1 MASWQEIER
10 NPKFIE
16 LVQTRKSLGWTLSI
30 VTLVIYLG
38 YILLIA
44 FDPKF
49 LGTPIGYGVMTLGLP
64 VGLFVIIATFCI
76 VWYYV
81 MKANATYDELTR
93 QIVEESK

>member
-30 VTLVIYLG
+30 VTLVIYFG
-38 YILLIA
+38 YILLVA
-44 FDPKF
+44 FAPNL
-49 LGTPIGYGVMTLGLP
+49 LGAKIGVGVMTLGLP
-64 VGLFVIIATFCI
+64 IGLAVIIATFLL

-81 MKANATYDELTR
+81 KKANATYDDLTR